1 MKHRLFIMLSA
12 VVMIFLLAGCK
23 ASEYKD
29 AQKMAS
35 NGEYPEAVTAFTALG
50 DYKDSEER
58 AEILK
63 IAQYK
68 KSFLEAIDNLP
79 ELTIASYSA
88 GTNDLKSISTEIVDF
103 ADDFKSSTFANDEEL
118 AETVRKLGV
127 MGDGVLELL
136 ALDGESVGKFLSPG
150 FYMFPSTMQMSI
162 DNSVAILH
170 SWTQQIQKIELP
182 SKYDG
187 WY

>member
-1 MKHRLFIMLSA
+1 MKRLLIITFTLS
-12 VVMIFLLAGCK
+12 ITLFLTGCK
-23 ASEYKD
+23 SSEYKD

-35 NGEYPEAVTAFTALG
+35 NGEYSEAVTAFTALG

-88 GTNDLKSISTEIVDF
+88 GTNNLKSISTEIVDF

-136 ALDGESVGKFLSPG
+136 ALDEESVEKFLSPG